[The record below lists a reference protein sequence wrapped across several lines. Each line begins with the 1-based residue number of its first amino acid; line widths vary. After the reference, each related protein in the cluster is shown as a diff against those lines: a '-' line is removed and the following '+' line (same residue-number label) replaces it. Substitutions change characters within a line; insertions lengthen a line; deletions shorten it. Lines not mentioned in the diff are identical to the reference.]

1 MPQPSGRHV
10 DLKDD
15 DILDAPAVAL
25 DGVQQCPARGMPF
38 GDASQKRPKDASAR
52 QANRAELFE
61 SCHRRI
67 EPALFDQLGERPDRG
82 LLLEPGQKLREP
94 AWLQ

>member
-38 GDASQKRPKDASAR
+38 GDASAR